1 MPRARQRQR
10 SRFHLETHSD
20 TERPPRIAH
29 RRTISKQD
37 LEPQQIVNQLI
48 QPYLAPTP
56 SIAQKV
62 HQHPSSER
70 TRQYHSPSQAS
81 FDRELTGRTDE
92 APNHATAQAPPDPDP
107 SRPNTN
113 TRKGRN
119 PQEALPVRDDP
130 LIVPKVI
137 PSVEHGGGHRSE
149 SHKRTDVLRQYTI
162 KPTCEGRIAV
172 AAACDEISMCILR

>member
-62 HQHPSSER
+62 HEHPSSER

-81 FDRELTGRTDE
+81 FDQELTGRTDE
-92 APNHATAQAPPDPDP
+92 APNHPRAHARPDP
-107 SRPNTN
+107 SRASTN
-113 TRKGRN
+113 KRKRRN
-119 PQEALPVRDDP
+119 PEEALLARDDS
-130 LIVPKVI
+130 LVVPKVI
-137 PSVEHGGGHRSE
+137 PSVEPNGGHRSG
-149 SHKRTDVLRQYTI
+149 SHKRTDVLRQHTI
-162 KPTCEGRIAV
+162 KPTCECRIAV
-172 AAACDEISMCILR
+172 AAACDEVSMCILR